1 MNTRQIWEKHEVS
14 AVMYQ
19 RQQNSYLHHAV
30 GTIGGCTSAG
40 TTVKRE
46 KADIKMKSR

>member
-1 MNTRQIWEKHEVS
+1 M
-14 AVMYQ
+14 
-19 RQQNSYLHHAV
+19 

-46 KADIKMKSR
+46 KADIKMKSHYTVDRNIASELSWPS